1 MILIDMTAPD
11 NLSALVEE
19 RGFTHLPLT
28 FRSSPTSTAQWSL
41 VIHRVGAASVELWV
55 GTLFPTL
62 KMPERA
68 RVRLFRDGREVR
80 SALISRS
87 DWRRPF
93 RGMRRR
99 FFRVVRFRQLEAGCA
114 YRVTFERF
122 VEGVGASDR
131 VRGWQE
137 LRAGAFRT
145 LPRRL
150 PLKGEGAFTI
160 GLGSCFYNYR
170 DGGRAAA
177 AYRALCEHG
186 AATVRPD
193 ITALTGDQVYLD
205 IGFDSLSLI
214 PGEIRERIADDYAL
228 HWQALDGIL
237 GRGGTWMLPDDHEY
251 WNDYP
256 FVDSPI
262 PALWSLR
269 LPHVRECWKA
279 AARDAVTN
287 VQRSPVVETLAV
299 GQDLTLC
306 FADLRSHRTE
316 EAFLPAAP
324 FGKLLDW
331 ARRRACPGVLVLP
344 QPLLV
349 RQNRVGRNLR
359 SYRKQ
364 YAALLGALGAVPHD
378 IVVLSGDVHFGRIA
392 SVPIGTV
399 GARLFEIISSPLSNL
414 TGLNGVAASTAT
426 SRPERFP
433 PAAAARGL
441 GWPTR
446 KVNYYKDR
454 AGRGRYFVPARKG
467 RLLSDYP
474 RKRTR
479 EHFMTVSLCRTDAG
493 GIELT
498 AQAWL
503 VRERTGPMGLPAKG
517 FRRSFR
523 AVLR

>member
-1 MILIDMTAPD
+1 MDRSRSLLRPD
-11 NLSALVEE
+11 YS
-19 RGFTHLPLT
+19 
-28 FRSSPTSTAQWSL
+28 TSTAQWSL
-41 VIHRVGAASVELWV
+41 VIHRVGATSAEVWV
-55 GTLFPTL
+55 GTLFPAL

-68 RVRLFRDGREVR
+68 RVRLFRDEREVR
-80 SALISRS
+80 SALISRD

-99 FFRVVRFRQLEAGCA
+99 FFRVVTFRRLEAGSE
-114 YRVTFERF
+114 YRVTFERL
-122 VEGVGASDR
+122 VEGDAAAGP

-137 LRAGAFRT
+137 LRAGTFRT
-145 LPRRL
+145 LPPRL
-150 PLKGEGAFTI
+150 PPKREGAFTI
-160 GLGSCFYNYR
+160 GLGSCFYNHR

-177 AYRALCEHG
+177 AYRALYEHG
-186 AATVRPD
+186 AGTVRPD

-214 PGEIRERIADDYAL
+214 PREIRERIADDYAL

-269 LPHVRECWKA
+269 LPHVRAHWET

-287 VQRSPVVETLAV
+287 IQRSPVVETLAI

-316 EAFLPAAP
+316 EALLPAAP

-331 ARRRACPGVLVLP
+331 ARRRTCPGVLILP
-344 QPLLV
+344 QPLIV
-349 RQNRVGRNLR
+349 RQSRAERNLR
-359 SYRKQ
+359 SYPEQ
-364 YAALLGALGAVPHD
+364 YVALIDALAAVPHD

-392 SVPIGTV
+392 GVPIGTR
-399 GARLFEIISSPLSNL
+399 GARLFEIVSSPLSNL
-414 TGLNGVAASTAT
+414 TGLNGVATNTAT
-426 SRPERFP
+426 SRPESFP
-433 PAAAARGL
+433 SARTARDL

-446 KVNYYKDR
+446 EVNYYKDR
-454 AGRGRYFVPARKG
+454 AGRGRFFVPIRKG

-479 EHFMTVSLCRTDAG
+479 EHFMTVSLCRADG
-493 GIELT
+493 GSIELT
-498 AQAWL
+498 ADAWL
-503 VRERTGPMGLPAKG
+503 VRERTGAGNLPARG
-517 FRRSFR
+517 FRRPFR